1 MVQQGKKEIKGIR
14 KYIEVD
20 LDKYRSRPSGMDLHR
35 AGEIWDLYGENLKRQ
50 GERFNKEMEE
60 KFKKK

>member
-1 MVQQGKKEIKGIR
+1 MVQQGKKEIEGIG

-35 AGEIWDLYGENLKRQ
+35 VGEIYDAWGESLKRQ
-50 GERFNKEMEE
+50 GERFNNEMEE